1 MKTLKKQKKGT
12 VTLSKDEAKAAYHAL
27 CYYYDTLGDGRMTKD
42 GMDFSWNDVAVLA
55 TELNHLAEELQP
67 Q

>member
-42 GMDFSWNDVAVLA
+42 GMDFSWENVANLVA
-55 TELNHLAEELQP
+55 EFAQLAEELQP